1 MPNMSCPD
9 CGKEVYIDK
18 LTMKVVN
25 GEVVT
30 PEAECEC
37 GGVMQNTSPKK
48 GVPSLGR
55 MNNLG
60 QSY

>member
-9 CGKEVYIDK
+9 CGKEVYVDK
-18 LTMKVVN
+18 LTMKVVDKK
-25 GEVVT
+25 VVI

-37 GGVMQNTSPKK
+37 GGTMINTSPKK

-55 MNNLG
+55 MDHLG
-60 QSY
+60 RSY

>member
-37 GGVMQNTSPKK
+37 GGTMINASPKK
-48 GVPSLGR
+48 GVPSLAK
-55 MNNLG
+55 MNRYG